1 MNLKSLDVK
10 EISNNGDNNTSSN
23 ILNSDVTGGSSIDTI
38 SISKPGGSKIR
49 FIDSVIEYLHDVD
62 LKGSFIVIEG
72 PDASGRSTQIEKI
85 TTKLESDG
93 HAVLNAGLRRSDLIS
108 KGILEAKKNFVM
120 GRRTMTLYYA
130 ADFADQLEN
139 KIIPALKAGFIV
151 ISDRYIYTL
160 IARSS
165 IRGVNKNWLHNLF
178 SFAIQPDLVFYL
190 DVDPYNLIHRVF
202 QKNYSLD
209 YYESGLDMGIS
220 NDIFDSFIKYQN
232 MLKKEFEKIGS
243 KYGLININGN
253 NSIEEIHG
261 QIQSKID
268 EFLE

>member
-1 MNLKSLDVK
+1 MIFKNSIGQQMNNDN
-10 EISNNGDNNTSSN
+10 SNTDGNHVNDNSN
-23 ILNSDVTGGSSIDTI
+23 HKGN
-38 SISKPGGSKIR
+38 KIR
-49 FIDSVIEYLHDVD
+49 FIGNGIKYLQDIEI
-62 LKGSFIVIEG
+62 KGSFIVIEG

-85 TTKLESDG
+85 TAKLESDG
-93 HAVLNAGLRRSDLIS
+93 HAVINAGLRRSDLIS
-108 KGILEAKKNFVM
+108 KGILEAKKNFVL
-120 GRRTMTLYYA
+120 GKRTMTLYYA

-190 DVDPYNLIHRVF
+190 DVNPYNLIHRVF

-232 MLKKEFEKIGS
+232 LLKKEFEKIQA
-243 KYGLININGN
+243 KYGLMNIDGN
-253 NSIEEIHG
+253 NSIEQINKEI
-261 QIQSKID
+261 QFKID
-268 EFLE
+268 EFLK